1 MTEEHPLQ
9 PLIDATQPY
18 LAAINQMDESFKA
31 MVKILNE
38 VKGAAELLLDAHNQL
53 LVAAGLKADD
63 SVIFADK
70 DEDGTDEFLLKQDKQ
85 AIHAAIKAIA
95 ENGKKDKLRAA
106 LSHHKM
112 MASGDTPETIKQ
124 KINFCPDWQKIRALL
139 VDLKAI
145 QF

>member
-9 PLIDATQPY
+9 PLIDTTQPY
-18 LAAINQMDESFKA
+18 LAAIQKMTESFNA
-31 MVKILNE
+31 TQKILSE
-38 VKGAAELLLDAHNQL
+38 VKGVAELLLDAHNQL
-53 LVAAGLKADD
+53 LVAAGLKDDD

-70 DEDGTDEFLLKQDKQ
+70 DEDGTAEFLLEQDKQ
-85 AIHAAIKAIA
+85 AIHAAIKSIA

-112 MASGDTPETIKQ
+112 MASGDTPEIIKQ

-139 VDLKAI
+139 ADLKAI
-145 QF
+145 QL